1 MSKPGRDHASY
12 SGFVIPETGELVVT
26 QPEVFNYETVI
37 QSLRDFLE
45 AKPCPEGKKYCVIMD
60 NAPWHKKAIRLIWT
74 EAYEEYADIREKL
87 EYLSLPPYSPDLNP
101 IEQIWRKTRRE
112 KTHNR
117 YFSSL
122 MKLIGTLGDCFAQS
136 FSFLLIPVMYLL
148 YKAHE
153 IFHVNQAAVIQ
164 DRRTAH
170 PSEHLMLVGH
180 NYFEIK
186 ICTAV
191 KHRNKI
197 HLKPPV

>member
-1 MSKPGRDHASY
+1 MPLKKLIELNQDESKIPVFQDEIHFQAQTTITRVWAEKGSAPKVMSKPGRDHASY

-101 IEQIWRKTRRE
+101 IEQIWRKNRRE

-122 MKLIGTLGDCFAQS
+122 MELIGTLGDYFAQFFMPNDQLRSLCS
-136 FSFLLIPVMYLL
+136 FSCFV
-148 YKAHE
+148 
-153 IFHVNQAAVIQ
+153 
-164 DRRTAH
+164 
-170 PSEHLMLVGH
+170 
-180 NYFEIK
+180 
-186 ICTAV
+186 
-191 KHRNKI
+191 
-197 HLKPPV
+197 

>member
-12 SGFVIPETGELVVT
+12 SGFAIPETGELVVT

-45 AKPCPEGKKYCVIMD
+45 AKPCSEGKKYCIIMD

-74 EAYEEYADIREKL
+74 EAHEEYADIREKL

-101 IEQIWRKTRRE
+101 IEQVWRKTRRE

-122 MKLIGTLGDCFAQS
+122 MKLVDTLGEFFAQFFQPNDQLRSLCS
-136 FSFLLIPVMYLL
+136 FSCFV
-148 YKAHE
+148 
-153 IFHVNQAAVIQ
+153 
-164 DRRTAH
+164 
-170 PSEHLMLVGH
+170 
-180 NYFEIK
+180 
-186 ICTAV
+186 
-191 KHRNKI
+191 
-197 HLKPPV
+197 

>member
-1 MSKPGRDHASY
+1 MNYHTERCRGIDKPLHN
-12 SGFVIPETGELVVT
+12 PETGELVVT

-101 IEQIWRKTRRE
+101 IEQIWRKNRRE

-122 MKLIGTLGDCFAQS
+122 MELIGTLGDYFAQFFMPNDQLRSLCS
-136 FSFLLIPVMYLL
+136 FSCFVQANGISRFLPL
-148 YKAHE
+148 
-153 IFHVNQAAVIQ
+153 
-164 DRRTAH
+164 
-170 PSEHLMLVGH
+170 
-180 NYFEIK
+180 
-186 ICTAV
+186 
-191 KHRNKI
+191 
-197 HLKPPV
+197 